1 MAVKKVWTI
10 THACG
15 HEAERDLGARPADRR
30 AGFAEWLARQDCT
43 DCWRAAQGDDETG
56 KAEWLEAKRAAEQAE
71 SEAWSQQYRMPPLE
85 GTDRGIAWGIRCRHQ
100 VLTAAYTALVLDGS
114 MPEPQWEQIEDQART
129 ITRAGWWIDQR
140 ASEPADLPELLD
152 AALDTDRPTENPF
165 V

>member
-1 MAVKKVWTI
+1 MAVKKLWTI

-15 HEAERDLGARPADRR
+15 HTSERNLANRPADRR
-30 AGFAEWLARQDCT
+30 AGFADWLAKQDCT
-43 DCWRAAQGDDETG
+43 DCWRATRDDDEAG

-71 SEAWSQQYRMPPLE
+71 SEAWSEQYRMPPLE
-85 GTDRGIAWGIRCRHQ
+85 GTKKGVAWGMRCRHQ
-100 VLTAAYTALVLDGS
+100 VLAAAYTALVLDAGL
-114 MPEPQWEQIEDQART
+114 PEPQWEQIEDQART

-140 ASEPADLPELLD
+140 ASEPGDLPELVD